1 MPRYRLDPDMPV
13 QRHFGYVRGLDT
25 LHLLIAD

>member
-25 LHLLIAD
+25 LHLVIDH